1 MCIIASGKV
10 YTWGL
15 GATGQLGH
23 GDTKNRLVCITLNTL
38 TISNRSIP
46 TEVEALADKHV
57 KLIACGADHMC
68 CTVIH
73 SWVPDKEAES
83 CMACNREFTFAKR
96 RVSLLCYCAD
106 DHVIPTASLSE
117 MWGCI
122 LWGMYYKEISF
133 TQSWL

>member
-1 MCIIASGKV
+1 MHNVLCIMNNLASGKV

-15 GATGQLGH
+15 GAAGQLGH
-23 GDTKNRLVCITLNTL
+23 GDVKNRLVVHYLEQIN
-38 TISNRSIP
+38 IIYNRSTP

-68 CTVIH
+68 STVIH

-96 RVSLLCYCAD
+96 RVSLSCYYGG
-106 DHVIPTASLSE
+106 DHIYNI
-117 MWGCI
+117 M
-122 LWGMYYKEISF
+122 
-133 TQSWL
+133 